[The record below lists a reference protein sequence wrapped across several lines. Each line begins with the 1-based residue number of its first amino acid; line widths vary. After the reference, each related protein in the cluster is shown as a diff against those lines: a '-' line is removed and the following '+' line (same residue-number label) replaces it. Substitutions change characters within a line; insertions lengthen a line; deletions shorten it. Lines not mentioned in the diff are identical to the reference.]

1 MLILPSSLPISKG
14 RKRCQGREARSLP
27 LTVFPVFATS
37 YRSKWNFNMAS
48 TNLVFSL
55 SCVSSLICP
64 LYIDKNFVDV
74 VIMMIF
80 GMLGYLCRKFDL
92 NTAAIVLVLILDPI
106 GEKNLRRSLALSGGG
121 PGILFSMPVC

>member
-1 MLILPSSLPISKG
+1 
-14 RKRCQGREARSLP
+14 
-27 LTVFPVFATS
+27 
-37 YRSKWNFNMAS
+37 
-48 TNLVFSL
+48 
-55 SCVSSLICP
+55 
-64 LYIDKNFVDV
+64 
-74 VIMMIF
+74 MMIF